1 MARATDVCVKLAE
14 LWAVAQPTAP
24 PDDAR

>member
-14 LWAVAQPTAP
+14 LWTMAQPTP